1 MNQLIKAAIDNY
13 QAQRTEALAHLDIL
27 FNDAVALTGG
37 QVLEGDLNVYKIAQ
51 EVYAAGAKKI
61 AIITDETSKYEIA
74 NFPSSTSIL
83 HRDNLQFIQNKF
95 SLHKGVSVIIYDQTC
110 AAEKRRQR

>member
-1 MNQLIKAAIDNY
+1 MFQNIGDGTYNHSGIMSIRAAVNSNINI
-13 QAQRTEALAHLDIL
+13 TFKIL

-61 AIITDETSKYEIA
+61 AIIRTS
-74 NFPSSTSIL
+74 
-83 HRDNLQFIQNKF
+83 
-95 SLHKGVSVIIYDQTC
+95 
-110 AAEKRRQR
+110 